1 MLYGQILKG
10 SKNHANHAIVNISTV
25 LKDTSLGL
33 LENIRSINIRGTST
47 NPLFITVK
55 TFRSIGNEKSFL
67 RNAYLLNNN
76 WNYYSPIVSIEFI
89 DVGWGKTTLLGT
101 KLL

>member
-10 SKNHANHAIVNISTV
+10 SKNHANHAIVNI
-25 LKDTSLGL
+25 LKRYITRAIGEYSKYKHSW
-33 LENIRSINIRGTST
+33 NST

-67 RNAYLLNNN
+67 RNALLNNN